1 MGSFLNP
8 GTIEF
13 EEALNSEIYIDKSGL
28 IEITN
33 AVLRT
38 QQKFMCISRPR
49 RFGKS
54 MAANMLSAYYDR
66 SVNSEHLFRH
76 LRIHGIPSFQE
87 HLNQYDVIKINMQ
100 DFLSSTHSVHE
111 MLKKLQKYLIFD
123 LQEQYPHVRLRD
135 ETDFVQVMKDVFSY
149 T

>member
-49 RFGKS
+49 RF
-54 MAANMLSAYYDR
+54 
-66 SVNSEHLFRH
+66 
-76 LRIHGIPSFQE
+76 
-87 HLNQYDVIKINMQ
+87 
-100 DFLSSTHSVHE
+100 
-111 MLKKLQKYLIFD
+111 
-123 LQEQYPHVRLRD
+123 
-135 ETDFVQVMKDVFSY
+135 
-149 T
+149 

>member
-49 RFGKS
+49 RFWK
-54 MAANMLSAYYDR
+54 
-66 SVNSEHLFRH
+66 
-76 LRIHGIPSFQE
+76 IHGR
-87 HLNQYDVIKINMQ
+87 
-100 DFLSSTHSVHE
+100 
-111 MLKKLQKYLIFD
+111 KYALC
-123 LQEQYPHVRLRD
+123 LL
-135 ETDFVQVMKDVFSY
+135 
-149 T
+149 

>member
-54 MAANMLSAYYDR
+54 MAANMLSAYY
-66 SVNSEHLFRH
+66 SWYS
-76 LRIHGIPSFQE
+76 
-87 HLNQYDVIKINMQ
+87 
-100 DFLSSTHSVHE
+100 FLSRTPESVWRNKNQHAGFF
-111 MLKKLQKYLIFD
+111 KLHAQCSWNAEKTAKIFN
-123 LQEQYPHVRLRD
+123 LWPAGTVSSCAAEGWNRFCTGYERCL
-135 ETDFVQVMKDVFSY
+135 FLY
-149 T
+149 

>member
-54 MAANMLSAYYDR
+54 MGR
-66 SVNSEHLFRH
+66 
-76 LRIHGIPSFQE
+76 
-87 HLNQYDVIKINMQ
+87 
-100 DFLSSTHSVHE
+100 
-111 MLKKLQKYLIFD
+111 KYALC
-123 LQEQYPHVRLRD
+123 LL
-135 ETDFVQVMKDVFSY
+135 
-149 T
+149 

>member
-87 HLNQYDVIKINMQ
+87 HLNQYVSGVQ
-100 DFLSSTHSVHE
+100 Y
-111 MLKKLQKYLIFD
+111 QK
-123 LQEQYPHVRLRD
+123 VRQSD
-135 ETDFVQVMKDVFSY
+135 ELPAQPGGGR
-149 T
+149 

>member
-66 SVNSEHLFRH
+66 SVNSEHLF
-76 LRIHGIPSFQE
+76 PYSW
-87 HLNQYDVIKINMQ
+87 YS
-100 DFLSSTHSVHE
+100 FLSRTPESV
-111 MLKKLQKYLIFD
+111 
-123 LQEQYPHVRLRD
+123 
-135 ETDFVQVMKDVFSY
+135 
-149 T
+149 

>member
-100 DFLSSTHSVHE
+100 DFLSLS
-111 MLKKLQKYLIFD
+111 LIHIFMKHLRQTD
-123 LQEQYPHVRLRD
+123 LRFFQVDLSALNTAHIQYIIDQREQ
-135 ETDFVQVMKDVFSY
+135 MIAG
-149 T
+149 

>member
-54 MAANMLSAYYDR
+54 MAANMLSAYYG
-66 SVNSEHLFRH
+66 NSS
-76 LRIHGIPSFQE
+76 IA
-87 HLNQYDVIKINMQ
+87 
-100 DFLSSTHSVHE
+100 
-111 MLKKLQKYLIFD
+111 
-123 LQEQYPHVRLRD
+123 
-135 ETDFVQVMKDVFSY
+135 
-149 T
+149 

>member
-54 MAANMLSAYYDR
+54 MAANLSLIHI
-66 SVNSEHLFRH
+66 SEPTR
-76 LRIHGIPSFQE
+76 P
-87 HLNQYDVIKINMQ
+87 
-100 DFLSSTHSVHE
+100 
-111 MLKKLQKYLIFD
+111 
-123 LQEQYPHVRLRD
+123 
-135 ETDFVQVMKDVFSY
+135 
-149 T
+149 